1 MGSLGSDSAI
11 EASDV
16 VIMNDNLSKIIT
28 AIKISQKTNKIIK
41 ENLIFAI
48 TIKLLVLI
56 LTILGLSTMWEAVF
70 ADVGVALIAVLNAMR
85 AMRMKEE
92 N

>member
-41 ENLIFAI
+41 F
-48 TIKLLVLI
+48 
-56 LTILGLSTMWEAVF
+56 F
-70 ADVGVALIAVLNAMR
+70 
-85 AMRMKEE
+85 
-92 N
+92 